1 MPTNSR
7 LSLAGL
13 ITLAL
18 AGLALPALAAQLT
31 STSSDPAVRGLINGG
46 TINKV
51 PTTVTT
57 SITSSISVAPSVSP
71 DAIAIR
77 IFDNADNLSPRAW
90 YTKNIGARRSL
101 QSLLVDGYDAV
112 RDDRT
117 VYVAAANIAPCQ
129 GRSAGPSCLKPI
141 IVIVSF
147 NQNISNETV
156 DIFGQ
161 ILANWRFNQNIN
173 GQPGVCSNG
182 GGNLSCLSDQD
193 CQSGQICDSLKA
205 RVV

>member
-1 MPTNSR
+1 MNSR
-7 LSLAGL
+7 SQLSLASL
-13 ITLAL
+13 IILAL
-18 AGLALPALAAQLT
+18 IGLSWPALAAQLT
-31 STSSDPAVRGLINGG
+31 STSSGQGDNGLTTDNNLINKLPFG
-46 TINKV
+46 TI
-51 PTTVTT
+51 TTT
-57 SITSSISVAPSVSP
+57 STSATTAISASP

-77 IFDNADNLSPRAW
+77 IFDNANNLSPRAW
-90 YTKNIGARRSL
+90 YSKNIGAKRSL

-117 VYVAAANIAPCQ
+117 VYVATANIAPCQ
-129 GRSAGPSCLKPI
+129 GRNAGPSCLKPI

-173 GQPGVCSNG
+173 GQPGVCSNS

-193 CQSGQICDSLKA
+193 CQSGQICDS
-205 RVV
+205 